1 MNSGQG
7 PRAIRLSTR
16 GWGLTKVALF
26 FIVPS
31 LLAAL
36 WLTIDIP
43 RQLLRREA
51 LRRNGIEASAR
62 IEKFGKFGRSSE
74 WWVRYVFVAGGKSIR
89 NEVTAPESF
98 VTRLSRADTLRV
110 RYVPSDPENNHPSEW
125 EWAIFSELG
134 WLVPLA
140 WGFPGLLFANELFRN
155 HRLAVKGAIAMGI
168 VRCCSQVKGG
178 YKIAYQF
185 PTANGETVEG
195 RGWSWSMKEIGAT
208 TEVIYLVCNP
218 KRNQPYPLEHYGRI
232 QSSDSL
238 KASYHRHPRRRQ

>member
-1 MNSGQG
+1 MSSGQS
-7 PRAIRLSTR
+7 PRAVRLSAR
-16 GWGLTKVALF
+16 GRALVKVALF

-31 LLAAL
+31 VLAAL

-43 RQLLRREA
+43 RELLRREA
-51 LRRNGIEASAR
+51 LRRNGIEAIAR

-74 WWVRYVFVAGGKSIR
+74 WWVGYVFVAGGESIR

-98 VTRLSRADTLRV
+98 ATRLSHADTLRV
-110 RYVPSDPENNHPSEW
+110 RYLPSDLENNHPSEW
-125 EWAIFSELG
+125 EWTILSELG

-155 HRLAVKGAIAMGI
+155 RRLAVEGAIAIGT
-168 VRCCSQVKGG
+168 VRTCSPVKGG
-178 YKIAYQF
+178 FKIAYEF
-185 PTANGETVEG
+185 PTANGNTVEG
-195 RGWSWSMKEIGAT
+195 KGWSWSMKEAGAA
-208 TEVIYLVCNP
+208 TEVLYLRRNP

-238 KASYHRHPRRRQ
+238 KASYSPRSPA